1 MSKIENMFNVLA
13 NGTIEVNKIEIR
25 GHVAFGSIL
34 KNNNKADGLK
44 LLLYIYLMADAR
56 SMYAHLSDEDRHIM
70 AAKHIGYDTFWQPT
84 PQVKTGIIYYK
95 ELLTISPT
103 GKSLASAKRA
113 LYETGEDTNEMLDN
127 MVYFKTLLK
136 KRITELKNS
145 TDIGDNERDEKIT
158 ACNSLMKGIIE
169 NQKELT
175 KQIKELPSLLKTVEE
190 LGIKWANE
198 GNGVKEIYGGGTL
211 GNRE

>member
-13 NGTIEVNKIEIR
+13 NGTLEVNKIEIR
-25 GHVAFGSIL
+25 GHVAFGGIL

-44 LLLYIYLMADAR
+44 LLLYIYLMSDAR
-56 SMYAHLSDEDRHIM
+56 SMYAHLSDDDRHIM
-70 AAKHIGYDTFWQPT
+70 AAKHIGFDSFWQPT

-95 ELLTISPT
+95 ELLSITPT
-103 GKSLASAKRA
+103 GKALSSAKRA

-136 KRITELKNS
+136 KRIIELKNS
-145 TDIGDNERDEKIT
+145 TDLGDNERDEKIT

-169 NQKELT
+169 NQQNLI
-175 KQIKELPSLLKTVEE
+175 KQIKELPSLIKTVED
-190 LGIKWANE
+190 LAIKWANE
-198 GNGVKEIYGGGTL
+198 GNGNKEIYGGGSL

>member
-1 MSKIENMFNVLA
+1 MSKIENLFNVLS
-13 NGTIEVNKIEIR
+13 NGTIEINKVEIR

-56 SMYAHLSDEDRHIM
+56 SIYAHLNEEEKHMM
-70 AAKHIGYDTFWQPT
+70 AAKHIGYDTFWQPS
-84 PQVKTGIIYYK
+84 PQVKTGVIYYK
-95 ELLTISPT
+95 ELLEISPT
-103 GKSLASAKRA
+103 GKALGSAKRA
-113 LYETGEDTNEMLDN
+113 LFEIGEDTNEMLEN
-127 MVYFKTLLK
+127 MVYFKTMLK
-136 KRITELKNS
+136 KRITELKNL

-158 ACNSLMKGIIE
+158 ACNALMKGIID

-175 KQIKELPSLLKTVEE
+175 TQIKGLPALIKTVEE
-190 LGIKWANE
+190 LGLKWANE
-198 GNGVKEIYGGGTL
+198 GNGTKEIYGGGSL